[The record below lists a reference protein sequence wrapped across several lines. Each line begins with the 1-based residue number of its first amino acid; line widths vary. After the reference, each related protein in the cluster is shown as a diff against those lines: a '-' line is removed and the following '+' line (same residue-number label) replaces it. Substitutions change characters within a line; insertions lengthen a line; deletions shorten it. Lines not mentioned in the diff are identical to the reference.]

1 MRDLKNPDDLVQV
14 ILEIDEPVRQIIG
27 DSNLKE
33 TYQNGTV
40 WELLVYLLRYYKDSL
55 YAVVAAL
62 DGTITAAEVTAHY
75 TVTEIFRL
83 LQDVMKTDGIRE
95 IFSFFGLAT
104 RKNGAVSSGQSPEN
118 TAE

>member
-1 MRDLKNPDDLVQV
+1 MRNLTNPDDLVQV
-14 ILEIDEPVRQIIG
+14 ILEIDEPVRKVIG
-27 DSNLKE
+27 DKE
-33 TYQNGTV
+33 LENTYKNGTL
-40 WELLVYLLRYYKDSL
+40 WEMLVYLLRNYKDPL

-62 DGTITAAEVTAHY
+62 DGTITAAEVPAYY

-83 LQDVMKTDGIRE
+83 IRSTMETDGVKE

-104 RKNGAVSSGQSPEN
+104 RKNGAVSSGRSPEN